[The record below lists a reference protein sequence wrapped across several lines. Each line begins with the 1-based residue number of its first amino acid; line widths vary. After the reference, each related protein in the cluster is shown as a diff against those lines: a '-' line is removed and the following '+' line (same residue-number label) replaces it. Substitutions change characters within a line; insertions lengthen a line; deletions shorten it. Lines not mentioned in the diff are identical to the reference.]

1 MHKTTE
7 QIEAEKKE
15 KEQKKKI
22 VDKILAI
29 QKISE
34 VSEPNQMQKD
44 TSNNSDIKNNIKEKK
59 FDLTDPRTLRDFLK
73 LHKIWTK
80 KKFGQNFLQCRESL
94 ENIVKLGEL
103 SKGETVVEVGPGH
116 GVLTR
121 ELLQEGVTVNAVE
134 IDPDVLPALSAS
146 TRQWKDNL
154 TVDNCHVLDFTPPK
168 GKYKFIANIPYHLTS
183 PILRKFLIDTENKPT
198 KLVMLVQKE
207 VAEKIACKDDK
218 NSLLSVMVKTFG
230 KPSYAFTV
238 TAEKFFPAPK
248 VDSAVLVIDTFEK
261 PLIDIPSKIYF
272 EMLFAGFSSPRK
284 KLKNALM
291 KRLML
296 TKAQVDPVFEELHI
310 DHDCRAQNV
319 TIPQWEAMTKI
330 FFKEYFIN
338 TNQS

>member
-1 MHKTTE
+1 VSKITE
-7 QIEAEKKE
+7 EVKNKN
-15 KEQKKKI
+15 KVVK
-22 VDKILAI
+22 KILAI
-29 QKISE
+29 KKVSE
-34 VSEPNQMQKD
+34 VAEVKE
-44 TSNNSDIKNNIKEKK
+44 IKNSSTDSDVVTEIREKK

-73 LHKIWTK
+73 LHRIWTK

-94 ENIVKLGEL
+94 ERIVELGEL
-103 SKGETVVEVGPGH
+103 SPGEIVVEVGPGH

-121 ELLQEGVTVNAVE
+121 ELLQEGVIVHAVE

-146 TRQWKDNL
+146 TQQWKKNL
-154 TVDNCHVLDFTPPK
+154 TVDNCHVLNFNPPK

-207 VAEKIACKDDK
+207 VAEKIACNPEKD
-218 NSLLSVMVKTFG
+218 SLLSIMVKTFG
-230 KPSYAFTV
+230 TPSYAFTV
-238 TAEKFFPAPK
+238 TADKFFPAPK

-261 PLIDIPSKIYF
+261 PLINVPSKIYF

-296 TKAQVDPVFEELHI
+296 TKPVIDPIFDTLGI

-330 FFKEYFIN
+330 FFKDYLDKEIK
-338 TNQS
+338 